1 MLDLNYRRYELRC
14 RITRVNKKKKKQQK
28 LQVIEIEQNKTS
40 YGEGNQLN
48 SANHVLVLLT
58 KPPGSVAFRQTTL
71 HKAFKGVLNAKKRI
85 VSFTYNSRTSKNYK
99 ITPTTYTRLRLNVKK
114 IMENI
119 NKKKVIK
126 NKQNT
131 M

>member
-71 HKAFKGVLNAKKRI
+71 HKAFKGVLNAKK
-85 VSFTYNSRTSKNYK
+85 
-99 ITPTTYTRLRLNVKK
+99 
-114 IMENI
+114 E
-119 NKKKVIK
+119 
-126 NKQNT
+126 
-131 M
+131 

>member
-71 HKAFKGVLNAKKRI
+71 HKAFKGVLNAKKKN
-85 VSFTYNSRTSKNYK
+85 SF
-99 ITPTTYTRLRLNVKK
+99 IHLQQQ
-114 IMENI
+114 
-119 NKKKVIK
+119 
-126 NKQNT
+126 NKQKL
-131 M
+131 